1 MENLQTNSMKAI
13 KLIFT
18 IIACCFVLNGT
29 AQKTIDTIATKGGG
43 YDIPIKI
50 QLPKKSIEKSPIFF
64 FVHGGGWNGGT
75 QKEVPPA
82 TISGDANFLVNELGI
97 IYVGLAY
104 RCKGN
109 NATFADAIN
118 DLEFS
123 VKWFLDN
130 ANRFN
135 ADTSRIGFGGASAG
149 STLSAVMAQKYPNCL
164 VYIGSEGMYNLV
176 DHDEKESPFPST
188 EARKI
193 YGLDTTEKS
202 KMASAFYN
210 LKENPPASLLLHGK
224 EDRLCH
230 YTQSIKFAE
239 KIKKS
244 GGKAKVM
251 LYDEINHTCL
261 SVAYPDVFK
270 KSVLEI
276 ATLFISEFKIKNKN
290 IETIQSALDKQLEN
304 QYPTKDITE
313 SKIIGSWKLNNEDLV
328 FKPNGKGE
336 QKNNNNVKEFNYIIE
351 NDSIKIITEK
361 QKERLFFL
369 RKNNSSM
376 FELITDNKE
385 NKYRRL
391 NYIKQ

>member
-1 MENLQTNSMKAI
+1 MNLQTNSMKSI
-13 KLIFT
+13 KPILA
-18 IIACCFVLNGT
+18 IIACFFVVNSK
-29 AQKTIDTIATKGGG
+29 AKKTIDTIATKGGS

-75 QKEVPPA
+75 QNEVPPA

-118 DLEFS
+118 DLESS

-130 ANRFN
+130 ADRFN
-135 ADTSRIGFGGASAG
+135 ADTTRIGFGGASAG
-149 STLSAVMAQKYPNCL
+149 STLSAIMAQKYPNCK
-164 VYIGSEGMYNLV
+164 VYIGSEGMYDLV
-176 DHDEKESPFPST
+176 DHNEKESPFPST

-244 GGKAKVM
+244 GGKAKIM

-261 SVAYPDVFK
+261 SAAYPDVFK

-290 IETIQSALDKQLEN
+290 IETIQTALDKQL
-304 QYPTKDITE
+304 
-313 SKIIGSWKLNNEDLV
+313 
-328 FKPNGKGE
+328 
-336 QKNNNNVKEFNYIIE
+336 
-351 NDSIKIITEK
+351 
-361 QKERLFFL
+361 
-369 RKNNSSM
+369 
-376 FELITDNKE
+376 
-385 NKYRRL
+385 
-391 NYIKQ
+391 

>member
-1 MENLQTNSMKAI
+1 MKAI
-13 KLIFT
+13 KPILT

-29 AQKTIDTIATKGGG
+29 AQKTIDTIATKAGG

-75 QKEVPPA
+75 QNEVPPA

-118 DLEFS
+118 DLESS

-230 YTQSIKFAE
+230 YTQSIKFAK

-261 SVAYPDVFK
+261 SAAYPDVFK

-290 IETIQSALDKQLEN
+290 IETIQTALDKQLEN

-313 SKIIGSWKLNNEDLV
+313 SKIIGSWKFNNEDLV

-336 QKNNNNVKEFNYIIE
+336 QKNNNNGKEFNYIIE

-369 RKNNSSM
+369 RKNNNSM
-376 FELITDNKE
+376 FELITENKE

>member
-1 MENLQTNSMKAI
+1 MKAI
-13 KLIFT
+13 KPILT

-29 AQKTIDTIATKGGG
+29 AQKTIDTIATKAGG

-118 DLEFS
+118 DLESS

-230 YTQSIKFAE
+230 YTQSIKFAK

-261 SVAYPDVFK
+261 SAAYPDVFK

-290 IETIQSALDKQLEN
+290 IETIQTALDKQLEN

-313 SKIIGSWKLNNEDLV
+313 SKIIGSWKFNNEDLV

-336 QKNNNNVKEFNYIIE
+336 QKNNNNGKEFNYIIE

-369 RKNNSSM
+369 RKNNNSM
-376 FELITDNKE
+376 FELITENKE

>member
-1 MENLQTNSMKAI
+1 MKAI
-13 KLIFT
+13 KPILT

-29 AQKTIDTIATKGGG
+29 AQKTIDTIATKVGS

-75 QKEVPPA
+75 QNEVPPA

-118 DLEFS
+118 DLESS

-149 STLSAVMAQKYPNCL
+149 STLSAVMAQKYPNCK

-230 YTQSIKFAE
+230 FTQSIKFAE

-244 GGKAKVM
+244 GGKAKFM

-261 SVAYPDVFK
+261 SAAYPDVFK

-276 ATLFISEFKIKNKN
+276 ATLFISEFKIKNSGLN
-290 IETIQSALDKQLEN
+290 IEDLE
-304 QYPTKDITE
+304 
-313 SKIIGSWKLNNEDLV
+313 L
-328 FKPNGKGE
+328 
-336 QKNNNNVKEFNYIIE
+336 
-351 NDSIKIITEK
+351 
-361 QKERLFFL
+361 
-369 RKNNSSM
+369 
-376 FELITDNKE
+376 ELIDFGLEEIGEDSEGNIVIRTAFNEFGNMSKALE
-385 NKYRRL
+385 EKGIEVVTAELTRIPVNTVEL
-391 NYIKQ
+391 NEEQAQDVLKMVDKLEQDDDVQKVYHNLK

>member
-1 MENLQTNSMKAI
+1 MKSI
-13 KLIFT
+13 KPILA
-18 IIACCFVLNGT
+18 IIACCFVINSK
-29 AQKTIDTIATKGGG
+29 AQKTIDTIATKGGS

-75 QKEVPPA
+75 QNEVPPA

-118 DLEFS
+118 DLESS

-130 ANRFN
+130 ADRFN
-135 ADTSRIGFGGASAG
+135 ADTTRISFGGASAG
-149 STLSAVMAQKYPNCL
+149 STLSAVMAQKYPNCK

-176 DHDEKESPFPST
+176 DHDEKESPFPSA

-193 YGLDTTEKS
+193 YGLDTMEKS

-261 SVAYPDVFK
+261 SAAYPDVFK

-290 IETIQSALDKQLEN
+290 IETIQTALDKQLEN
-304 QYPTKDITE
+304 QYPSKNVTE
-313 SKIIGSWKLNNEDLV
+313 SKIVGSWKFNNENIV

-336 QKNNNNVKEFNYIIE
+336 QKNNNIVKEFNYTIE
-351 NDSIKIITEK
+351 NDSIKIIIEK

-369 RKNNSSM
+369 RKNNNNM

>member
-13 KLIFT
+13 KTIFE

-118 DLEFS
+118 DLESS

-149 STLSAVMAQKYPNCL
+149 STLSAVMAQKYPNCM

-176 DHDEKESPFPST
+176 DHDEKESPFPSA

-239 KIKKS
+239 KIKEA

-261 SVAYPDVFK
+261 SAAYPDVFK

-276 ATLFISEFKIKNKN
+276 ATLFISEFKIKNKK
-290 IETIQSALDKQLEN
+290 IETIQIALDKQLEN

-313 SKIIGSWKLNNEDLV
+313 SKIIGSWKFNNEDLV

-336 QKNNNNVKEFNYIIE
+336 QKNNNNVKEFNYTIE
-351 NDSIKIITEK
+351 NDSIKIITEN